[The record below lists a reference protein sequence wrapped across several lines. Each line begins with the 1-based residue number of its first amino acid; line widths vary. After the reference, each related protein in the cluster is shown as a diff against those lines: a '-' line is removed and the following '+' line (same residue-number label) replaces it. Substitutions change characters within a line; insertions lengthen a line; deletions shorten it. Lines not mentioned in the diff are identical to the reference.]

1 MKAYKGVAKRRN
13 LLKAFK
19 GFDKRLRCRG
29 FQYEV
34 GKEYQEPEASL
45 CRNGFHACENPLDTF
60 RYYPPTDSRYC
71 EVELDDN
78 GQRNSDDSKVCG
90 EKIKIV
96 SEIGLDSVI
105 KAGAQFIFEMCKG
118 SAEDHASGWRGNA
131 AASGESGNAAASGES
146 GNAAASGWR
155 GNAAASGESG
165 NAAASGVRGNA
176 AASGESGNAAASGER
191 GNAAASGVRGNAAA
205 SGWSG
210 NAAAS
215 GRRGNAAASGVSGNA
230 AASGESGN
238 AAASGWSGNA
248 AASGESGNAA
258 ASGESGNAAA
268 SGERG
273 TATVTGRDGRASAI
287 GEQCIAVAWG
297 QNSLAKGTLGNWIVV
312 SERGNSG
319 DIVDAKLARVDGE
332 IIKPDTWHTLR
343 NGKIMEA
350 E

>member
-34 GKEYQEPEASL
+34 GKEYQEPEAEL
-45 CRNGFHACENPLDTF
+45 CHKGFHACENPLDTL

-71 EVELDDN
+71 EVEIDDN
-78 GQRNSDDSKVCG
+78 GQRNSEDSKVCG

-96 SEIGLDSVI
+96 SEIGLDGVI

-118 SAEDHASGWRGNA
+118 SAEDHASGRMGNA
-131 AASGESGNAAASGES
+131 AASGWS

-165 NAAASGVRGNA
+165 NAAASGVRG
-176 AASGESGNAAASGER
+176 
-191 GNAAASGVRGNAAA
+191 
-205 SGWSG
+205 
-210 NAAAS
+210 
-215 GRRGNAAASGVSGNA
+215 
-230 AASGESGN
+230 
-238 AAASGWSGNA
+238 
-248 AASGESGNAA
+248 
-258 ASGESGNAAA
+258 
-268 SGERG
+268 

-297 QNSLAKGTLGNWIVV
+297 RNSLAKGTLGNWIVV
-312 SERGNSG
+312 SERGNYG
-319 DIVDAKLARVDGE
+319 DIFDAKLARVDGE
-332 IIKPDTWHTLR
+332 IIKPDTWYTLR

>member
-34 GKEYQEPEASL
+34 GKEYQEQEASL

-71 EVELDDN
+71 EVEIDDN
-78 GQRNSDDSKVCG
+78 GQRNSEDSKVCG

-96 SEIGLDSVI
+96 SEIVLDAVI

-131 AASGESGNAAASGES
+131 AASGESGNAAASG
-146 GNAAASGWR
+146 W
-155 GNAAASGESG
+155 
-165 NAAASGVRGNA
+165 
-176 AASGESGNAAASGER
+176 
-191 GNAAASGVRGNAAA
+191 
-205 SGWSG
+205 
-210 NAAAS
+210 
-215 GRRGNAAASGVSGNA
+215 
-230 AASGESGN
+230 SGN

-248 AASGESGNAA
+248 AASGERGNAA

-297 QNSLAKGTLGNWIVV
+297 RNSLAKGTLGNWIVV
-312 SERGNSG
+312 SERGNYG
-319 DIVDAKLARVDGE
+319 DIFDAKLARVDGE
-332 IIKPDTWHTLR
+332 IIKPDTWYTLR

>member
-34 GKEYQEPEASL
+34 GKEYQEPEAEL
-45 CRNGFHACENPLDTF
+45 CHKGFHACENPLDTL

-71 EVELDDN
+71 EVEIDDN
-78 GQRNSDDSKVCG
+78 GQRNSEDSKVCG

-96 SEIGLDSVI
+96 SEIGLDGVI

-118 SAEDHASGWRGNA
+118 SAEDHASGRM
-131 AASGESGNAAASGES
+131 
-146 GNAAASGWR
+146 
-155 GNAAASGESG
+155 
-165 NAAASGVRGNA
+165 
-176 AASGESGNAAASGER
+176 
-191 GNAAASGVRGNAAA
+191 
-205 SGWSG
+205 
-210 NAAAS
+210 
-215 GRRGNAAASGVSGNA
+215 
-230 AASGESGN
+230 GN

-268 SGERG
+268 SGVRG

-297 QNSLAKGTLGNWIVV
+297 RNSLAKGTLGNWIVV
-312 SERGNSG
+312 SERGNYG
-319 DIVDAKLARVDGE
+319 DIFDAKLARVDGE
-332 IIKPDTWHTLR
+332 IIKPDTWYTLR